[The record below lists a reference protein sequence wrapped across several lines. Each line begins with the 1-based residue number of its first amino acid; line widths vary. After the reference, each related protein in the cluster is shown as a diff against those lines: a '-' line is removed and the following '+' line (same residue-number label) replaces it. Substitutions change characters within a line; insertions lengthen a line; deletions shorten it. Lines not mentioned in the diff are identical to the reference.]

1 MGEGLVFLLVVVV
14 HLYDKD
20 YAAAHEGDE
29 VGAEHV
35 VVIANESLYHEG
47 EAADSH
53 HDEAR

>member
-1 MGEGLVFLLVVVV
+1 MFLPVVVV
-14 HLYDKD
+14 HLDGKD
-20 YAAAHEGDE
+20 DDAAHEGDE

>member
-20 YAAAHEGDE
+20 DAAAHEGDE